1 MRIQQPNFLIFFR
14 VMGAY
19 CLLNNFR
26 PTTDFLLLHLRMR
39 KTFNILSNSLRL
51 TFQELMVNKLRT
63 TLSLIGISF
72 GIFCIIGVLAT
83 VNSLE
88 MNVQNQIKSL
98 GTNTVYIDKWDY
110 NGGPDYPWWKF
121 VNRPVP
127 KFEELAFVKERSR
140 LAANISFQI
149 DSRITVQ
156 FDSYALQGV
165 TMSGFTEEE
174 NEIQPITLAFGR
186 FFSGNE
192 FSSGSP
198 VAILGF
204 ENAESL
210 FGNAAYAIGKVIK
223 LNDKNATIIG
233 VIKKMGSGFINF
245 QNYDQSVMVP
255 YRFARQIVNES
266 NSSPKILV
274 KGKKNVS
281 SAALADELEGIM
293 RSIRKLSPTESDNF
307 TLNQI
312 SSFSDKVGTLFASIN
327 LGGWAIGLLSL
338 VVGAFGIANIM
349 FVTVKERTSIIGLK
363 KAIGAKKRSILL
375 EFLLEAA
382 IICVL
387 GGIMGLL
394 LVYVLTLILTNIFSF
409 PVYISSGILLLAISI
424 CIFIGIIAG
433 IIPAISA
440 ARLDP
445 VVAIRSK

>member
-1 MRIQQPNFLIFFR
+1 
-14 VMGAY
+14 
-19 CLLNNFR
+19 
-26 PTTDFLLLHLRMR
+26 MR
-39 KTFNILSNSLRL
+39 KTLNILSNSLRL
-51 TFQELMVNKLRT
+51 TFQELTVNKLRT
-63 TLSLIGISF
+63 SLSLIGISF

-98 GTNTVYIDKWDY
+98 GTNTIYIDKWDY

-127 KFEELAFVKERSR
+127 KYEEVGFIKERSR

-149 DSRITVQ
+149 DSRVAVQ

-165 TMSGFTEEE
+165 SMSGFTEEE
-174 NEIQPITLAFGR
+174 NEIQPITIGFGR

-192 FSSGSP
+192 FLSGSP

-210 FGNAAYAIGKVIK
+210 FGNASFAIGKVIK
-223 LNDKNATIIG
+223 INENKATIIG

-245 QNYDQSVMVP
+245 QDYDQSVMVP
-255 YRFARQIVNES
+255 YRFARQIVSEE
-266 NSSPKILV
+266 NSSPKIIV
-274 KGKKNVS
+274 KGKDNVS

-312 SSFSDKVGTLFASIN
+312 SSFSDKVGSLFASIN

-363 KAIGAKKRSILL
+363 KAIGAKRRSILL

-382 IICVL
+382 IICIL
-387 GGIMGLL
+387 GGIIGLV
-394 LVYVLTLILTNIFSF
+394 LVYLLTVILTNVFNF
-409 PVYISSGILLLAISI
+409 PVYISSGILFLAISI
-424 CIFIGIIAG
+424 CILIGIISG
-433 IIPAISA
+433 LIPAISA

-445 VVAIRSK
+445 VVAIRS

>member
-1 MRIQQPNFLIFFR
+1 
-14 VMGAY
+14 
-19 CLLNNFR
+19 
-26 PTTDFLLLHLRMR
+26 MR
-39 KTFNILSNSLRL
+39 KTLNILSNSLRL

-63 TLSLIGISF
+63 SLSLIGISF

-98 GTNTVYIDKWDY
+98 GTNTIYIDKWDY

-121 VNRPVP
+121 VSRPVP
-127 KFEELAFVKERSR
+127 KYEEVSFIKERSR

-149 DSRITVQ
+149 DSRVTVQ
-156 FDSYALQGV
+156 YDSYALQGV
-165 TMSGFTEEE
+165 SMSGFTEEE
-174 NEIQPITLAFGR
+174 NEIQPITIAYGR

-210 FGNAAYAIGKVIK
+210 FGNASFAIGKVIK
-223 LNDKNATIIG
+223 VNENKATIIG

-245 QNYDQSVMVP
+245 QDYDQSIMVP
-255 YRFARQIVNES
+255 YRFARQLVSEE

-274 KGKKNVS
+274 KGKENVS
-281 SAALADELEGIM
+281 SAALADELEGVM
-293 RSIRKLSPTESDNF
+293 RSIRKLSPTQADNF

-312 SSFSDKVGTLFASIN
+312 SSFSDKVGSLFSSIN

-382 IICVL
+382 IICIL
-387 GGIMGLL
+387 GGIIGLL
-394 LVYVLTLILTNIFSF
+394 LVYLLTVILTNVFNF
-409 PVYISSGILLLAISI
+409 PVYISTGILLLAISI
-424 CIFIGIIAG
+424 CILIGIISG
-433 IIPAISA
+433 LIPAISA
-440 ARLDP
+440 SKLDP
-445 VVAIRSK
+445 VVAIRS